1 MNMTAPSRAPG
12 PRGLQLLSILP
23 DSAPNRILDAAELAR
38 KRYGDV
44 VRFRAGPR
52 EWFFVSH
59 PDLVKQVLETEARK
73 FPKFHEGAKKPSG
86 MGLLLGDGLLTARN
100 HESWLARRRAMQ
112 PEFHRQRIA
121 SMAEEMAE
129 AGERMLKRWERSYS
143 PGDTFDLHDEMTRLT
158 LDVVNR
164 TMFSADVADEA
175 EEVGRAATVAA
186 RFIFTNIKSPAA
198 PPLWVP
204 TRSNREFRKAVAT
217 IDHVVLGMVRARR
230 AAHEAGEEPRGD
242 LLDMLL
248 HSRDADTGERM
259 SEQEVLDEAKTIF
272 ATGHETTANTLTWTF
287 HLLARNPG
295 AGEKLRAE
303 LDEVLGDRPPVS
315 ADLPNLPYTKRVFDE
330 ALRLYPP
337 VPFVPRRAA
346 ETTELG
352 GYEIPAGSSVVVNI
366 YSLHRHPGF
375 WFEGDAFAPDRFSP
389 ERKAERHREAY
400 APFGAGQRMCIGK
413 NFSLMEGPLLLALIS
428 QRYELGLAPS
438 HSVEREVALSM
449 RPKNGLYAAA
459 YSRA

>member
-1 MNMTAPSRAPG
+1 MVENDTAPG
-12 PRGLQLLSILP
+12 PRGLHLMSILP
-23 DSAPNRILDAAELAR
+23 DFAPNRILGAAERLR
-38 KRYGDV
+38 KHYGDV
-44 VRFRAGPR
+44 VRFRVGPR

-59 PDLVKQVLETEARK
+59 PDLAQRVLVADARK
-73 FPKFHEGAKKPSG
+73 FPKSHEGAKKPLG
-86 MGLLLGDGLLTARN
+86 MGLLLGDGLLTARD

-121 SMAEEMAE
+121 SMANEMAG
-129 AGERMLKRWERSYS
+129 AGERMLDRWERSFS
-143 PGDTFDLHDEMTRLT
+143 PGDTFDLHGEMTRLT

-175 EEVGRAATVAA
+175 EEVGSAATVAA
-186 RFIFTNIKSPAA
+186 RFIFTNIKSPVA

-204 TRSNREFRKAVAT
+204 TQSNREFHKAVAT
-217 IDHVVLGMVRARR
+217 IDHIVLGMVRARR
-230 AAHEAGEEPRGD
+230 AAHEAGEESRGD

-248 HSRDADTGERM
+248 HSRNADTGERIG
-259 SEQEVLDEAKTIF
+259 EQEVLDEAKTIF

-287 HLLARNPG
+287 HLLARNPE
-295 AGEKLRAE
+295 ADEKLRAE
-303 LDEVLGDRPPVS
+303 LDEVLGDRPPIG
-315 ADLPNLPYTKRVFDE
+315 ADLPNLPYTRRVFDE

-337 VPFVPRRAA
+337 VPFVPRRVA

-375 WFEGDAFAPDRFSP
+375 WPESDAFAPDRFSP

-400 APFGAGQRMCIGK
+400 APFGAGQRMCIGN

-428 QRYELGLAPS
+428 QRYEIGLAPG
-438 HSVEREVALSM
+438 HPVEREVALSM
-449 RPKNGLYAAA
+449 RPKDGLYATA
-459 YSRA
+459 YPRA